1 MKQLLITIL
10 LALITLPATAEV
22 TQVDNA
28 ELQQLLAQGVPII
41 DVRLPEEW
49 QETGIIP
56 GSHMI
61 TFFDEQGNY
70 DLDVWMPQL
79 QKIATADKPIILICR
94 TGNRTGVISGFLDSK
109 MNYSKV
115 YNVTNGITEWID
127 KGNQTVKP

>member
-10 LALITLPATAEV
+10 LALFTLPATAEV